1 MASKVLDLLI
11 KVNDQASK
19 ELEKISGSTSGEGG
33 GVKGLGAS
41 LSAVAGYA
49 TIAALAV
56 DKVTKAVAD
65 NLEDYTSYVMGVDA
79 LAKAFSLSVEEAE
92 QVMLMAE
99 AFGVSN
105 DALFS
110 SLNKL
115 TRDGFGVGTEALEG
129 LREAYQ
135 AIEDPADRAQFLF
148 GVAGEQGQ
156 KVLAPMLMMTEL
168 DWTAFKD
175 GIEALGAVDDQMV
188 VNAQELALASAEMR
202 QEWHNLKLELINWS
216 APGITGF
223 LELLQRPL
231 SPDSAAQFLFDLG
244 LSGVNP
250 SDPFAGVGPMAAGGQ
265 PAGLG
270 GLSAGQPGGAL
281 GGSDELTQ
289 MIRDLP
295 SNISDAIERSSTG
308 LGH

>member
-19 ELEKISGSTSGEGG
+19 ELEKIQGTTTGKGSGVAGI
-33 GVKGLGAS
+33 GAS
-41 LSAVAGYA
+41 LATIGGYA
-49 TIAALAV
+49 AIAALAV
-56 DKVTKAVAD
+56 DRVTSAVAD
-65 NLEDYTSYVMGVDA
+65 NLEDYTDYVLGVDA
-79 LAKAFSLSVEEAE
+79 LSKAFGLSVEEGE
-92 QVMLMAE
+92 QVMLMAD

-110 SLNKL
+110 TLNKL
-115 TRDGFGVGTEALEG
+115 TREGFGTGTEALDG
-129 LREAYQ
+129 LREAFQ

-156 KVLAPMLMMTEL
+156 KVLAPMLSMTEL
-168 DWTAFKD
+168 DWTALKD